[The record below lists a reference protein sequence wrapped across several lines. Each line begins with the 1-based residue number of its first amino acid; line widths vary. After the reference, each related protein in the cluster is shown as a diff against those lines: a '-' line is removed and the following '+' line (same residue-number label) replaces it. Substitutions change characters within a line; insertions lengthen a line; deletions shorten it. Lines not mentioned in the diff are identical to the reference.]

1 MLLIVHLFYLYFN
14 KESPDKIDAAFSTWT
29 QVYPKAR
36 RAMNRVVGLGNTVP
50 LERQGRWRYLASLDG
65 NGWASRLPF
74 LMALGSLVF
83 KQESVFSTWWY
94 PLLKPF
100 QHYVPIAINT
110 TQNDILRKIDWANR
124 NDAQARKIA
133 ETGRNFVSLYL
144 IQNADVYMCQLLKEY
159 SKIFV

>member
-1 MLLIVHLFYLYFN
+1 MIVFVQLFYIYFP

-36 RAMNRVVGLGNTVP
+36 RVMNRAVGLGNTVP
-50 LERQGRWRYLASLDG
+50 LEHQGRWRYLASLDG

-83 KQESVFSTWWY
+83 KQESDFFTWWY

-100 QHYVPIAINT
+100 HHYVPIVINNT
-110 TQNDILRKIDWANR
+110 WNDVFEKVDWANK

-133 ETGRNFVSLYL
+133 ETGRNFVSQYL

-159 SKIFV
+159 SKIFI